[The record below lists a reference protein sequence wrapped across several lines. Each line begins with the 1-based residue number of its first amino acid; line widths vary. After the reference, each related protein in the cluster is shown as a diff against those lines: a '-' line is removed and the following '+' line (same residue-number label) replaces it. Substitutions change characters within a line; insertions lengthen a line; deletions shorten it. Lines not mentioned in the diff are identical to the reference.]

1 VFVCLEGRKKK
12 RLEQKNK
19 NKNPKQKNRS
29 DDFCF
34 RRTPQLLLRGTYAK
48 KVYLYIY
55 KREREKE
62 RDNIS
67 KCNRYSPNKFQH
79 LMLLLVQEDPVVIK
93 TSRQS

>member
-19 NKNPKQKNRS
+19 NKNPKQKIDLMIFASEELLNYY
-29 DDFCF
+29 CAEHTQ
-34 RRTPQLLLRGTYAK
+34 RR
-48 KVYLYIY
+48 YIY
-55 KREREKE
+55 IFIRER
-62 RDNIS
+62 DTQNS